1 VPPDVHTVMYSMKMV
16 CERED
21 TAFICVAS
29 TARAAAARRTSPAA
43 ASTDVTASRCTPD
56 TSGA

>member
-1 VPPDVHTVMYSMKMV
+1 MYSMKMV